1 MGNNPTLEFVMATQQ
16 IFLTLC
22 IVGVT
27 VCLPRGLL
35 TDVQT
40 RSLPS
45 SSDHQEV
52 VSNVISALGPSISEA
67 VALAL
72 ADLNT
77 NINTDIAETTATA
90 TRFEEQRP
98 QPQILI
104 LQQEEQRSQ
113 QSASAENSGF
123 NLEPAS
129 FEREISNDLSDNED
143 AVYKFQYKVADGAQ
157 SYISKEEERDGN
169 ELTGTYS
176 FVDATGALVTVNYRA
191 GLDGYSEERTMEP
204 DFVEMRPIPVW
215 TGELA
220 GVSTNTES
228 GTTASSS
235 SRESSSSIG
244 SRFSSSRTG
253 SVFTTGSSSSS
264 SSSSGNQED
273 LVASIIAALS
283 PQITSAVNAAIA

>member
-1 MGNNPTLEFVMATQQ
+1 MS
-16 IFLTLC
+16 
-22 IVGVT
+22 
-27 VCLPRGLL
+27 LPRALL
-35 TDVQT
+35 PDVQT

-72 ADLNT
+72 ADFNT
-77 NINTDIAETTATA
+77 NINTDIAETTSVAA
-90 TRFEEQRP
+90 RFEEQRP

-104 LQQEEQRSQ
+104 QQQQEQRSQ
-113 QSASAENSGF
+113 QSVAAADNSGINF
-123 NLEPAS
+123 EEAS
-129 FEREISNDLSDNED
+129 FERELSNDLSDNED
-143 AVYKFQYKVADGAQ
+143 AVYKFQYKVADDEAQ

-204 DFVEMRPIPVW
+204 DFVEMRPIPAW

-220 GVSTNTES
+220 GVTKDTKSV
-228 GTTASSS
+228 TTASSS
-235 SRESSSSIG
+235 RGSSSNSIG
-244 SRFSSSRTG
+244 SRFSSTSSGSRSTIG
-253 SVFTTGSSSSS
+253 

-273 LVASIIAALS
+273 LVATIIAALS